1 MYLCTEYSQAQDRQT
16 MSASGRI
23 TGLMPQDAYEPD
35 RQTDIG
41 SDGGSQCQSA
51 SVNSDAL
58 WASRCSTT
66 GSPAGCSNQPRN
78 NHAILPGMSELIF
91 QRRCHPVRQ
100 AVAGD
105 VVIAGRIRWPVSMK

>member
-58 WASRCSTT
+58 RAATGQSGRLQQPAAQQSRNS
-66 GSPAGCSNQPRN
+66 PRN
-78 NHAILPGMSELIF
+78 ERIDFSAPMT
-91 QRRCHPVRQ
+91 PVRQ